1 MMGTFATLSKSL
13 RQQAKNIESN
23 SSLLVRRC
31 ATVVIEELAVR
42 TPIDS
47 GRAKSNWIVT
57 LNSPTIAR
65 IEAHHFGVLG
75 STSPQTIKTVQARA
89 AIVITRFKIGDTVII
104 QNNLDYIDD
113 LEKGTG
119 SKQAPAGFV
128 HQSLARIPLVVQG
141 TQILRY
147 NGVTK

>member
-1 MMGTFATLSKSL
+1 MGTFATLSNSL
-13 RQQAKNIESN
+13 RQQAKNIKSN
-23 SSLLVRRC
+23 TSLLVRRC

-65 IEAHHFGVLG
+65 IEPHHFGVLG
-75 STSPQTIKTVQARA
+75 STAPQTIKTVQARA
-89 AIVITRFKIGDTVII
+89 AIVINRFKIGDTVII
-104 QNNLDYIDD
+104 QNNLDYIVD
-113 LEKGTG
+113 LEKGS
-119 SKQAPAGFV
+119 SKQSPAGFI

-147 NGVTK
+147 NGVSK

>member
-1 MMGTFATLSKSL
+1 MGTFATLSNSL
-13 RQQAKNIESN
+13 RQQAKNIKSN
-23 SSLLVRRC
+23 TSLLVRRC

-57 LNSPTIAR
+57 LNSPTVAR
-65 IEAHHFGVLG
+65 IEPHHFGVLG
-75 STSPQTIKTVQARA
+75 STAPQTIKTVQARA
-89 AIVITRFKIGDTVII
+89 AIVINRFKIGDTVII

-113 LEKGTG
+113 LEKGS
-119 SKQAPAGFV
+119 SKQSPAGFI

-147 NGVTK
+147 NGVSK

>member
-1 MMGTFATLSKSL
+1 MGTFATLSNSL
-13 RQQAKNIESN
+13 RQQAKNIKSN
-23 SSLLVRRC
+23 TSLLVRRC

-57 LNSPTIAR
+57 LNSPTVAR
-65 IEAHHFGVLG
+65 IEPHHFGVLG
-75 STSPQTIKTVQARA
+75 STAPQTIKTVQARA
-89 AIVITRFKIGDTVII
+89 AIVINRFKIGDTVII

-113 LEKGTG
+113 LEKGS
-119 SKQAPAGFV
+119 SKQSPAGFI
-128 HQSLARIPLVVQG
+128 HQSLARIPIVVQG

-147 NGVTK
+147 NGVSK

>member
-1 MMGTFATLSKSL
+1 MGTFADLSKSL

-23 SSLLVRRC
+23 ASLLVRRC

-57 LNSPTIAR
+57 LNSPTVAR
-65 IEAHHFGVLG
+65 IEPHHFGVLG
-75 STSPQTIKTVQARA
+75 STAPQTIKTVQARA
-89 AIVITRFKIGDTVII
+89 AIVINRFKIGDTVII
-104 QNNLDYIDD
+104 QNNLDYIVD
-113 LEKGTG
+113 LEKGS
-119 SKQAPAGFV
+119 SKQSPAGFI
-128 HQSLARIPLVVQG
+128 HQSLARIPIVVQG

-147 NGVTK
+147 NGVSK

>member
-1 MMGTFATLSKSL
+1 MGTFATLSNSL
-13 RQQAKNIESN
+13 RQQAKNIKSN
-23 SSLLVRRC
+23 TSLLVRRC

-65 IEAHHFGVLG
+65 IEPHHFGVLG
-75 STSPQTIKTVQARA
+75 STAPQTIKTVQARA
-89 AIVITRFKIGDTVII
+89 AIVINRFKIGDTVII
-104 QNNLDYIDD
+104 QNNLDYIVD
-113 LEKGTG
+113 LEKGS
-119 SKQAPAGFV
+119 SKQSPAGFI
-128 HQSLARIPLVVQG
+128 HQSLARIPIVVQG

-147 NGVTK
+147 NGVSK

>member
-1 MMGTFATLSKSL
+1 MGTFADLSKSL

-23 SSLLVRRC
+23 ASLLVRRC

-65 IEAHHFGVLG
+65 IEPHHFGVLG
-75 STSPQTIKTVQARA
+75 STAPQTIKTVQARA
-89 AIVITRFKIGDTVII
+89 AIVINRFKIGDTVII
-104 QNNLDYIDD
+104 QNNLDYIVD
-113 LEKGTG
+113 LEKGS
-119 SKQAPAGFV
+119 SKQSPAGFI
-128 HQSLARIPLVVQG
+128 HQSLARIPIVVQG

-147 NGVTK
+147 NGVSK

>member
-1 MMGTFATLSKSL
+1 MGTFATLSNSL

-23 SSLLVRRC
+23 ASLLVRRC

-57 LNSPTIAR
+57 LNSPTVAK
-65 IEAHHFGVLG
+65 IEPHHFGVLG
-75 STSPQTIKTVQARA
+75 STAPQTIKTVQARA
-89 AIVITRFKIGDTVII
+89 AIVINRFKIGDTVII
-104 QNNLDYIDD
+104 QNNLDYIVD
-113 LEKGTG
+113 LEKGS
-119 SKQAPAGFV
+119 SKQSPAGFI
-128 HQSLARIPLVVQG
+128 HQSLARIPIVVQG

-147 NGVTK
+147 NGVSK